1 MKNQKKLS
9 NSKLIAYSAA
19 AGAALAVAPNAF
31 AAIVHETDGRSFG
44 GEDAVNIDLKMDG
57 NAEFNLNGQLSIN
70 TLMSSTYF
78 NIKIERKYSGPLVF
92 GVGEIVGSIAESELI
107 GPNNNTP
114 TRNDGNFY
122 AGSTTSDSQSHYGNW
137 DADNQIKYCG
147 VSFYK
152 DDGSGDKVY
161 GWIKIQRLTKGSGK
175 IIDWAYE
182 DTINTP
188 IAAGDTG
195 PVPEPATGLAL
206 LALGAAGIA
215 AYRRR

>member
-44 GEDAVNIDLKMDG
+44 DGHTAGIDLTMEGK
-57 NAEFNLNGQLSIN
+57 NAEFKLFGQSLFNPDWS
-70 TLMSSTYF
+70 TTYF
-78 NIKIERKYSGPLVF
+78 TINIYRKYNGPLVF
-92 GVGEIVGSIAESELI
+92 GDGEIVWPITTSADIGQGDYIPNIAEGTFYFGSKST
-107 GPNNNTP
+107 GGSTH
-114 TRNDGNFY
+114 TGYWTDGNER
-122 AGSTTSDSQSHYGNW
+122 
-137 DADNQIKYCG
+137 YCG

-152 DDGSGDKVY
+152 DDGSGVEVY

-182 DTINTP
+182 TTGASIP
-188 IAAGDTG
+188 AGYTG